1 MYVKIERMINWTLSR
16 ALDHLDY
23 GRKHTIST
31 LGRMAVYIAK
41 GWLYCNQRGSYN
53 MAVTKG
59 ITN

>member
-1 MYVKIERMINWTLSR
+1 MNEIVSR
-16 ALDHLDY
+16 ALDNLDY
-23 GRKHTIST
+23 SRKHIVAT
-31 LGRMAVYIAK
+31 LERMAIYIAK